1 MFLERGILV
10 AVEGIDGAGK
20 TTQVELLCR
29 RLSAA
34 GFHVFRTKEPT
45 NGPDGQ
51 KLRASAR
58 AGRLPPGEE
67 LALFLADRG
76 RHVREEIAPQLAAGV
91 VVVVDRYYF
100 STIAYQGARGLDVR
114 DLQARNEA
122 IAPRPD
128 LLLLVDVPVEEGLR
142 RITQGRGEVADAFET
157 RESLAA
163 TQRIFRAM
171 DFPYLV
177 RLDGL
182 RPAAELHRAAV
193 AALVDG
199 PLRER
204 LCPLDPARCRATGC
218 EREAERDCPWAVL
231 RDVLAATE
239 AEVLAAS

>member
-29 RLSAA
+29 RLSTA
-34 GFHVFRTKEPT
+34 GFHVLRTKEPT
-45 NGPDGQ
+45 NGPAGQ
-51 KLRASAR
+51 QLRASAR
-58 AGRLPPGEE
+58 AGRLPPEQE
-67 LALFLADRG
+67 LALFLADRAA
-76 RHVREEIAPQLAAGV
+76 HVREEIDPQLAAGV

-100 STIAYQGARGLDVR
+100 STIAYQGARGLDVE
-114 DLQARNEA
+114 DLRTRNEA

-142 RITQGRGEVADAFET
+142 RITHGRGDVADAFET
-157 RESLAA
+157 RESLEA

-182 RPAAELHRAAV
+182 RPAAELHRQATDAF
-193 AALVDG
+193 VDG
-199 PLRER
+199 PLRDR
-204 LCPLDPARCRATGC
+204 LCPVDPARCRATGC
-218 EREAERDCPWAVL
+218 ERAATHDCGWAVL
-231 RDVLAATE
+231 RDLIAAIE
-239 AEVLAAS
+239 